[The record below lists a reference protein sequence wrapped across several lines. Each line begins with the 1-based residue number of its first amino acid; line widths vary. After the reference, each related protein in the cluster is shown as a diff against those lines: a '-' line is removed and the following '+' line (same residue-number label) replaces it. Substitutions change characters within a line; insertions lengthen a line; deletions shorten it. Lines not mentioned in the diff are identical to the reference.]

1 MRPARWRPSTH
12 LLIGAA
18 VLVTVAV
25 VVTVAAL
32 LTDGGSGR
40 GASAVTGEPAAVTA
54 QPAVVPVAD
63 NAPQPTPAGMAAAL
77 SAPLANRDLGQLT
90 GRVTDA
96 VSGTQLW
103 EQASTAPMK
112 PASTNKVLTAGAA
125 LLT

>member
-40 GASAVTGEPAAVTA
+40 GASAVTA

-125 LLT
+125 LLTLNHD